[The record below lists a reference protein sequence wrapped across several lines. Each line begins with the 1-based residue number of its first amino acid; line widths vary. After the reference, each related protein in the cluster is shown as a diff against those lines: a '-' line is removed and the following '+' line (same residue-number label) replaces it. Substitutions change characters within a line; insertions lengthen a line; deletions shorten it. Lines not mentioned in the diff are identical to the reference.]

1 MAVLRRSRR
10 RRAAP
15 RGVADSRNVRRND
28 GGPVSIRTAGCD
40 RLRRRPAALAAILL
54 SLWILLVAGTAGA
67 ARIKD
72 IVDIRGVRVNQ
83 LVGYGVVVGLD
94 GTGDDDKAELM
105 NRGLSRMLENL
116 GVSVRPDEI
125 DSDNAA
131 AVAVTAELPPFA
143 RSGSRIDVTVSA
155 LGDAENLQG
164 GTLILT
170 PLRAADGRV
179 YAVAQGPV
187 STGGFA
193 AGGAA
198 GSVQKNFPTV
208 GRIPG
213 GGLVEGEVKNRFG
226 GDRLTLALK
235 RPDFTTAIR
244 MADAINAALGT
255 TAARSPDPGTVD
267 VRVPE
272 TMRDDPVRFVTWI
285 EAISVEP
292 DTAARVVINERTG
305 TVVVGENVRISTV
318 AVSHGNLSIRI
329 RETATVS
336 QPPPLSVTGT
346 TVVAPETD
354 IGVRE
359 EDARL
364 VLLESAATIGEVVRA
379 LNALGV
385 TPRDLI
391 AIFQAIK
398 AAGALQAD
406 LEII

>member
-1 MAVLRRSRR
+1 MALVLLLGWT
-10 RRAAP
+10 AA
-15 RGVADSRNVRRND
+15 V
-28 GGPVSIRTAGCD
+28 
-40 RLRRRPAALAAILL
+40 
-54 SLWILLVAGTAGA
+54 GA
-67 ARIKD
+67 VRIKD

-94 GTGDDDKAELM
+94 GTGDDDQAELM
-105 NRGLSRMLENL
+105 NRGLSRMLEHL

-125 DSDNAA
+125 DSENVA
-131 AVAVTAELPPFA
+131 AVVVTAELPPFA

-164 GTLILT
+164 GTLVLT
-170 PLRAADGRV
+170 PLRAADGNI

-208 GRIPG
+208 GRIPDG
-213 GGLVEGEVKNRFG
+213 ALVEGEVGAAFG
-226 GDRLTLALK
+226 GDRLVLALK
-235 RPDFTTAIR
+235 QPDFTTAVR
-244 MADAINAALGT
+244 MADAINAALD
-255 TAARSPDPGTVD
+255 APLARTPDPGTVE
-267 VRVPE
+267 VRVP
-272 TMRDDPVRFVTWI
+272 DHLQNDPVRFVTQI
-285 EAISVEP
+285 ESLSVSP

-318 AVSHGNLSIRI
+318 AISHGNLSIQI
-329 RETATVS
+329 RETAAVS
-336 QPPPLSVTGT
+336 QPPPFSEDGA
-346 TVVAPETD
+346 TVVVPETE
-354 IGVRE
+354 IGIQE
-359 EDARL
+359 EDDRL
-364 VLLESAATIGEVVRA
+364 VLLESATTIGEVVRA

-398 AAGALQAD
+398 AAGALQAE

>member
-1 MAVLRRSRR
+1 MAFLIPSPKNRRLDVPGF
-10 RRAAP
+10 P
-15 RGVADSRNVRRND
+15 RGIRWKRPGA
-28 GGPVSIRTAGCD
+28 SIF
-40 RLRRRPAALAAILL
+40 LALALLL
-54 SLWILLVAGTAGA
+54 SMPGIPGA
-67 ARIKD
+67 VRIKD
-72 IVDIRGVRVNQ
+72 IVDIRGVRSNQ

-94 GTGDDDKAELM
+94 GTGDDDKSELM
-105 NRGLSRMLENL
+105 NRGLSRMLDHL
-116 GVSVRPDEI
+116 GVSVRPEEI

-131 AVAVTAELPPFA
+131 AVVVTADLPPFA

-164 GTLILT
+164 GTLVLT
-170 PLRAADGRV
+170 PLRAANGRI
-179 YAVAQGPV
+179 YAVAQGAV

-213 GGLVEGEVKNRFG
+213 GALVEGEVDAGFG
-226 GDRLTLALK
+226 GDRLVLALK

-244 MADAINAALGT
+244 TADAINAALG
-255 TAARSPDPGTVD
+255 ANLARTPDPGTVE
-267 VRVPE
+267 VRVPDNL
-272 TMRDDPVRFVTWI
+272 RADPVRFVTRI
-285 EAISVEP
+285 EGISVTP

-318 AVSHGNLSIRI
+318 AVAHGNLSIQI
-329 RETATVS
+329 RETAAVS
-336 QPPPLSVTGT
+336 QPPPFSETGAA
-346 TVVAPETD
+346 VVVPETE
-354 IGVRE
+354 IGIQE
-359 EDARL
+359 EDDRL